1 MPNKPI
7 DPETTTWFG
16 QWATLNKDVEL
27 DPRFLEAMNS
37 NDPCGYEAWQIIYES
52 MRKVAAMRDEEKD
65 KIRLV

>member
-37 NDPCGYEAWQIIYES
+37 NDPCGYEAWQIMIL
-52 MRKVAAMRDEEKD
+52 
-65 KIRLV
+65 RLMSRQGLPFS